1 MSGTITSRVLIFCI
15 NRDVDL
21 MRDVY
26 KSSQAKKGIVVLGK
40 EKMYSPIGFISEPK
54 LEDTFECLKEEK
66 MADDLDGIQADIYDF
81 EEIMQ
86 LLFCLIKKI
95 KAEGN
100 EVYIS
105 IVGGSGEFCSAAS
118 IISMIVGGVTILGAK
133 ITDEKI
139 EAIKED
145 GTKEYFNHKKT
156 SSITINQINLTGPDD
171 ILLDTLSIFNSV
183 PVQKRTSTRVIT
195 DLIEDGVWYRI
206 RDIGTPT
213 YKYEFT
219 SLDPNI
225 KAGKDSRGNDKDA
238 EGMRRDLKA
247 NEKNVYQR
255 RLIAEWED
263 LKWIEKND
271 RTAAK
276 YSLTDKGKSMLRIY
290 RTPIDFENILRP
302 IKELNVEFEQ
312 IEYDTP
318 VNLIELK

>member
-1 MSGTITSRVLIFCI
+1 MSGTITSRVLIFCL

-26 KSSQAKKGIVVLGK
+26 ASSQAREGIVILGK
-40 EKMYSPIGFISEPK
+40 EKMYSPIGSVSDPK

-66 MADDLDGIQADIYDF
+66 MADDLEGIQADIYDF
-81 EEIMQ
+81 EEMMQ
-86 LLFCLIKKI
+86 LLFCLIRRI

-105 IVGGSGEFCSAAS
+105 IVGGSGEYSSAAS
-118 IISMIVGGVTILGAK
+118 IISMIEGGVTILGAK
-133 ITDEKI
+133 IVDEKI

-145 GTKEYFNHKKT
+145 GTREYFNHRRT
-156 SSITINQINLTGPDD
+156 SSIMMNQINLTGPDD
-171 ILLDTLSIFNSV
+171 ILLDALAIFNTV

-195 DLIEDGVWYRI
+195 EMIEDGIWYKI
-206 RDIGTPT
+206 REIGTPT

-225 KAGKDSRGNDKDA
+225 VGGKDSRGRDKDA
-238 EGMRRDLKA
+238 DGMRRDLKS

-255 RLIAEWED
+255 HLIAKWED
-263 LKWIEKND
+263 LKWVEKND

-276 YSLTDKGKSMLRIY
+276 YSLTDKGRSILRIY
-290 RTPIDFENILRP
+290 RTPIDFRNILCP
-302 IKELNVEFEQ
+302 LKELEVGFEEVEAEN
-312 IEYDTP
+312 P
-318 VNLIELK
+318 VNMVILD